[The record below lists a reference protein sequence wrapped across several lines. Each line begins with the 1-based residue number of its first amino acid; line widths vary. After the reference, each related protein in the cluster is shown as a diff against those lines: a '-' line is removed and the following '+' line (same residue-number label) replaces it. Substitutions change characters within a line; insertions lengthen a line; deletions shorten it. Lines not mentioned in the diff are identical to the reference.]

1 MKQVSVCFFSFVSF
15 LFLYQPIHFLS
26 CFFNSVF
33 VFFLVSLS
41 ACSFLFLFLYQPI
54 RLLSCFFISLFA
66 SSFFTYL
73 FIILFVCYLVSLL
86 ACSCVFSRRKKN
98 KQKNSILTLRRNY
111 RAIPLTANRSAG
123 VGRTINLTGFS
134 FLLFSF
140 FIFSNNYKSDAGS
153 VTPSMKPVMLM

>member
-66 SSFFTYL
+66 SFLNF

-86 ACSCVFSRRKKN
+86 ACSCVFSIKK
-98 KQKNSILTLRRNY
+98 KKIIKKKSILTLRRNY
-111 RAIPLTANRSAG
+111 RAIPLTANPSAG
-123 VGRTINLTGFS
+123 VGKTINLTG
-134 FLLFSF
+134 L
-140 FIFSNNYKSDAGS
+140 K
-153 VTPSMKPVMLM
+153 